1 MEVGY
6 QMLSIPS
13 SPSTGYLL
21 QASDSTCRV
30 LEVDPVAC
38 APHRIIF
45 LSPSAPG
52 PQSLTGIL
60 SIYYFFL

>member
-13 SPSTGYLL
+13 LPL
-21 QASDSTCRV
+21 QGTSSRPVTV
-30 LEVDPVAC
+30 LAVCWRWYPVAC

-45 LSPSAPG
+45 LSPSAHG
-52 PQSLTGIL
+52 PQSLTGFL